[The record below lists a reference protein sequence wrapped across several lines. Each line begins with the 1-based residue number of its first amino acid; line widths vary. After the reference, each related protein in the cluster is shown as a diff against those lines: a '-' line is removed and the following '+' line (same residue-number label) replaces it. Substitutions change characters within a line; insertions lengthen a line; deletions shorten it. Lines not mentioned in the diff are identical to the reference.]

1 MAGSAQIGA
10 LRVSLSIDS
19 AEFQAGAKR
28 AQSTLAGL
36 QSSIKS
42 FSGAFIAAFSSGAL
56 AGLGIAIKSSIN
68 HMDELN
74 KSAQK
79 MGFPVAELSSWE
91 YAAKLADVSLGDLEA
106 SVSKF
111 DKALNKIAAGEKSGA
126 GNALRAIGVSATDA
140 NGKLKPTP
148 AILSEIADKFASY
161 RDGATKTALAI
172 ELFGKSGAQMIPL
185 LNAGAS
191 GIQEATAEAER
202 FGIVVNQEA
211 AAAAE
216 QFNDNLTRLEAAGGG
231 LVNRIAQE
239 LVPELGHLTD
249 EMVSVAAQGEVV
261 TQVSEGISAV
271 MSEVARFVIEAS
283 SAWAELTTWANAAGA
298 SFAALK
304 NGDIS
309 GAASAWTDA
318 ATKVNEIWADTE
330 RRVNSV
336 MEGGVQS
343 VNYLGK
349 GDFPSEKKDAPS
361 FVTGTGGGKNK
372 SKKPRTPKMDEYQE
386 VLRDQ
391 EAELRNIGKSNLT
404 IAINNRLR
412 DAGVTAMSKAGLVIA
427 ANETKIYRL
436 TKAEEMEA
444 EASAWAIE
452 RQSEL
457 FDAKMSIASMGVDTF
472 EQWAIEGQSLK
483 ESLADLTKQLARM
496 AIQATLLGEG
506 PLANLFGTASGQ
518 GLFGSMF
525 NSGVHPLYGGKAGG
539 GGFLSGIG
547 KLFGFADGGSF
558 NVGGSGGIDSQLVAF
573 RASPNERVTVTKPD
587 QNWRSGGTSVTIIDQ
602 RTNAPPVQQQRG
614 SDGSMRFVIRDA
626 MRAEIA
632 SGSMDAAQRE
642 RHGLVPAK
650 VKR

>member
-10 LRVSLSIDS
+10 LRVSLSMDS
-19 AEFQAGAKR
+19 AEFLAGAKR

-42 FSGAFIAAFSSGAL
+42 FSGAFLTAFSAGAL
-56 AGLGIAIKSSIN
+56 AGFGSAIKSSIN
-68 HMDELN
+68 HMDELG

-79 MGFPVAELSSWE
+79 VGIPVAELSGLE
-91 YAAKLADVSLGDLEA
+91 YAARLADVSLGDLEA
-106 SVSKF
+106 SVGKF
-111 DKALNKIAAGEKSGA
+111 DKALNKIASGEKSGA

-140 NGKLKPTP
+140 NGKLKPTS
-148 AILSEIADKFASY
+148 AILAEVADKFASY
-161 RDGATKTALAI
+161 KDGATKTALAM

-185 LNAGAS
+185 LNGGSVALSQAS
-191 GIQEATAEAER
+191 DEASR
-202 FGIVVNQEA
+202 FGLIVNQEA

-216 QFNDNLTRLEAAGGG
+216 QFNDNITRLEAAGGG
-231 LVNRIAQE
+231 LANQIAQT
-239 LVPELGHLTD
+239 LAPELGHLTD
-249 EMVSVAAQGEVV
+249 EMVSFAQTGEVV
-261 TQVSEGISAV
+261 NQVSGATAAV

-283 SAWAELTTWANAAGA
+283 SAWAELTTWANAAGS
-298 SFAALK
+298 SFSALK

-336 MEGGVQS
+336 VNGGVQS
-343 VNYLGK
+343 VNLLGK
-349 GDFPSEKKDAPS
+349 GDFPSVKKEAPS
-361 FVTGTGGGKNK
+361 FVTGNASGKNRP
-372 SKKPRTPKMDEYQE
+372 KKTKTPKRDEYQE
-386 VLRDQ
+386 ALRDQ

-452 RQSEL
+452 KQSEL
-457 FDAKMSIASMGVDTF
+457 FDAKMELADMSMSALDGWIDRT
-472 EQWAIEGQSLK
+472 
-483 ESLADLTKQLARM
+483 ESLGDAMKSLGNDLLKAARN
-496 AIQATLLGEG
+496 AALFGTG
-506 PLANLFGTASGQ
+506 PLASLFGTSDSK
-518 GLFGSMF
+518 GLFGSLF
-525 NSGVHPLYGGKAGG
+525 NSGTHPIYGGGTG
-539 GGFLSGIG
+539 GGFLSSVG
-547 KLFGFADGGSF
+547 KLFGFASGGSF

-587 QNWRSGGTSVTIIDQ
+587 QNVRGGGTSVTIIDQ

-632 SGSMDAAQRE
+632 SGSMDVAQRE